1 MKKNCKIIRNT
12 LTLLLAV
19 TIMAGGSSLPASAA
33 ARAGCSH
40 PFTQILLN
48 DSTTEKQHDVSIYS
62 EVEKRYK
69 FVTCTIT
76 TFCSWKEL
84 YCPKCNRIIGIYDK
98 TCTEKHSVVHF

>member
-1 MKKNCKIIRNT
+1 MKKNCKIVRNA

-48 DSTTEKQHDVSIYS
+48 DSTTERDHQAYIYS
-62 EVEKRYK
+62 EVEQGYT
-69 FVTCTIT
+69 FETCTIT

-84 YCPKCNRIIGIYDK
+84 YCPKCNRIISIYDK
-98 TCTEKHSVVHF
+98 TCTEKHSINH

>member
-1 MKKNCKIIRNT
+1 MKKNCKIVRNA

-19 TIMAGGSSLPASAA
+19 TIMTGGSSLPASAA

-48 DSTTEKQHDVSIYS
+48 DGTTEKQHDVSIYS
-62 EVEKRYK
+62 EVEGGMIT
-69 FVTCTIT
+69 VECTIT

-84 YCPKCNRIIGIYDK
+84 YCPKCNRIISIYDK